1 MTVVTDG
8 GGEEEGDADFGLL
21 FVDDDAI
28 IILGWVDGHF
38 VGGGHFCC
46 VNEILK

>member
-21 FVDDDAI
+21 FVDDAI

-38 VGGGHFCC
+38 IGGGHFCC
-46 VNEILK
+46 VVVDFY